1 MAVVY
6 WSIRTFGAEAQAGFG
21 IGGRVMQSVFLPAMA
36 IAFATAPVAGQNFGA
51 GLHDRAR
58 STFGL
63 SVAMGTG
70 LMLVLMV
77 LVQLEAERMVGFF
90 TKDVAV
96 VAVAAGF
103 LHIISWNFMAS
114 GVIFTCSSMFQALGN
129 TIPSLLSSGTRLATF
144 AIPAIWLSMRPGF
157 QIRHIWFLSVA
168 TVAVQLIVSLLL
180 LRREFRRRLAPPATT
195 LTPAPGGA

>member
-1 MAVVY
+1 
-6 WSIRTFGAEAQAGFG
+6 
-21 IGGRVMQSVFLPAMA
+21 
-36 IAFATAPVAGQNFGA
+36 
-51 GLHDRAR
+51 
-58 STFGL
+58 
-63 SVAMGTG
+63 
-70 LMLVLMV
+70 
-77 LVQLEAERMVGFF
+77 
-90 TKDVAV
+90 
-96 VAVAAGF
+96 
-103 LHIISWNFMAS
+103 MAS

-195 LTPAPGGA
+195 LTPAPVGA